1 MYNFVSP
8 SGVMLFS
15 RNDIESGEWTQE
27 EYTINA
33 CFPYVGGKVIQRGQ
47 RIYFRDPVTNGL
59 EVYEIRN
66 VQGGEPDHY
75 QQIICEH
82 IAVSELSNEHIN
94 TTEITDKTAGQSLT
108 TVLTGTLWSL
118 GTNTASGTQ
127 SVDIS
132 RGSVWQAV
140 RQIEKNYNVYI
151 TPRVVINSSGAITG
165 RYLDIAPAQST
176 FRGLRLSVDKNM
188 DDPLYTV
195 DDTELY
201 TALYGYGGSVDV
213 PQSGGAE
220 DQRQELTFA
229 SVVWAQTS
237 DHPAKPSGQ
246 TYLEDAT
253 KTALYGRNGRA
264 RFGYYQNSNIK
275 DPEVLLQK
283 TWETLKT
290 CSDPKVTIS
299 GTVAELKRLGYTN
312 VPLRLHDA
320 AIVDIRPQG
329 VNVQLEIIKL
339 TVDLVNP
346 LLNRVEIGAYIPN
359 IIYINR
365 EEAKKS
371 GGGGGGGGHGQTNK
385 EHEDG
390 EFYQE
395 FVNDVTGI
403 GMVVG
408 KYNGGW
414 KIKAGEIILAMNDDG
429 GTTAHI
435 SADVIDIDGLITE
448 LLAYDVTFATV
459 TTTNTATFGGDVY
472 IQDGNGLTFP
482 DGGDINGVTDL
493 FADNAT
499 FDTLTVYGDEATWQ
513 TETVP
518 TLSFSNRY
526 NFVYRSNGTDYTALG
541 YIVGSHGSKTIHYL
555 GSATT

>member
-27 EYTINA
+27 EYTVNA
-33 CFPYVGGKVIQRGQ
+33 CFPYVAGKVIQRGQ

-82 IAVSELSNEHIN
+82 IAVSELSDDHIN
-94 TTEITDKTAGQSLT
+94 TTEITDKTAGQALT

-140 RQIEKNYNVYI
+140 RQIEQNYNVYI

-246 TYLEDAT
+246 TYLEDPT

-275 DPEVLLQK
+275 DPEILLQK

-290 CSDPKVTIS
+290 CSYPKVTIS
-299 GTVAELKRLGYTN
+299 GTVAELKRLGYKN

-390 EFYQE
+390 EIYQE
-395 FVNDVTGI
+395 FVNDATGI

-429 GTTAHI
+429 GSTAHI
-435 SADVIDIDGLITE
+435 QADVIDIDGLVNE
-448 LLAYDVTFATV
+448 LIAYDVTVNTLSTV
-459 TTTNTATFGGDVY
+459 GTATFEGDVY
-472 IQDGNGLTFP
+472 APGLTIT
-482 DGGDINGVTDL
+482 DGGDINGFTNITG
-493 FADNAT
+493 DNAD
-499 FDTLTVYGDEATWQ
+499 FDTLTVDGSEATWQ
-513 TETVP
+513 TETIP
-518 TLSFSNRY
+518 TLTFSNRY
-526 NFVYRSNGTDYTALG
+526 NFMYQSNGQEYTSLG
-541 YIVGSHGSKTIHYL
+541 YIIGSYGSKTIHYL